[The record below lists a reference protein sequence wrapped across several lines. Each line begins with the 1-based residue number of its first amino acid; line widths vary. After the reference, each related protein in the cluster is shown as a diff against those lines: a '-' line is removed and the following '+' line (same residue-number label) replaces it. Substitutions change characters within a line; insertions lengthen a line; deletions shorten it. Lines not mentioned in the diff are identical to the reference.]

1 MIKNY
6 KLHIFILFL
15 SMIFSVSSYAASAT
29 PSSYKTTVS
38 KVELCTSSACTTT
51 TVLGSSSKTFDI
63 ASASAG
69 ADVGTYLSDF
79 TLPIGTTFT
88 HMRSTINVT
97 FKMKGTVDVSGTT
110 CNTVASPTVAAS
122 SATITGKTAAGG
134 TLGEMSW
141 TVPDTNGGGDYSDLT
156 STYSTNGITKVDG
169 ASTFTFV
176 NALTVPYTPKATDV
190 PRIKMSFDVKNTLV
204 ATTSG
209 TTCIIYLDPPVM
221 SVTITGR

>member
-1 MIKNY
+1 M
-6 KLHIFILFL
+6 
-15 SMIFSVSSYAASAT
+15 
-29 PSSYKTTVS
+29 
-38 KVELCTSSACTTT
+38 
-51 TVLGSSSKTFDI
+51 
-63 ASASAG
+63 
-69 ADVGTYLSDF
+69 
-79 TLPIGTTFT
+79 
-88 HMRSTINVT
+88 
-97 FKMKGTVDVSGTT
+97 
-110 CNTVASPTVAAS
+110 ASPTVAAS